1 MMINELKY
9 SKIKK
14 KKINRKVPARKKNIK
29 NNKKHVCTS

>member
-1 MMINELKY
+1 MMINELKN

-14 KKINRKVPARKKNIK
+14 KKINRKVPARKNIK